1 MAGLMPWS
9 SQRWIEFA
17 AWLLL
22 GLALALSGWGA
33 VRMLQINAIN
43 ESIRTDGGAQLPPSS
58 DPRVRY
64 AAGWQAERALRFSDA
79 VQLYTDAQ
87 ASGDS
92 VHDAQAWF
100 ALGNAYFKIGI
111 AASREYEAKVGP
123 VFENAQYDLA
133 RDAYRSALRI
143 DPALTGARYNLEL
156 LERLAPARRLEGWR
170 RNTDPIM
177 LVPDRHNGW
186 TSMQD
191 DNKRGL
197 P

>member
-1 MAGLMPWS
+1 MGRLTRIANA
-9 SQRWIEFA
+9 A

-22 GLALALSGWGA
+22 VASVAFA
-33 VRMLQINAIN
+33 VWSAVHWLRVGAIN
-43 ESIRTDGGAQLPPSS
+43 RRIESGGTEPIPPSWR

-64 AAGWQAERALRFSDA
+64 AAGWQAERELRYDEA
-79 VQLYTDAQ
+79 VQAYTDAQ
-87 ASGDS
+87 AATDPALAA
-92 VHDAQAWF
+92 DAWF
-100 ALGNAYFKIGI
+100 ALGNAYFKVGI

-143 DPALTGARYNLEL
+143 DPGLAGARYNLEL
-156 LERLAPARRLEGWR
+156 LERLAPTRRLEGWR

-191 DNKRGL
+191 DRKRGL

>member
-1 MAGLMPWS
+1 MR
-9 SQRWIEFA
+9 RWIEA
-17 AWLLL
+17 AVWALLL
-22 GLALALSGWGA
+22 AALAAAAATG
-33 VRMLQINAIN
+33 VRWWRVRSLNARI
-43 ESIRTDGGAQLPPSS
+43 L
-58 DPRVRY
+58 DPTAALAAADSRAPRARY
-64 AAGWQAERALRFSDA
+64 AAGWQAERRLDYTAA

-87 ASGDS
+87 ASADPA
-92 VHDAQAWF
+92 DAARAWF
-100 ALGNAYFKIGI
+100 ALGNAYFQTGI
-111 AASREYEAKVGP
+111 AASREYEARVGP

-143 DPALTGARYNLEL
+143 DPAMAGARYNLEL
-156 LERLAPARRLEGWR
+156 LERLAPLRRLEGWR

-191 DNKRGL
+191 MQKRGL

>member
-1 MAGLMPWS
+1 MGRMTRFANA
-9 SQRWIEFA
+9 A

-22 GLALALSGWGA
+22 ALSLGA
-33 VRMLQINAIN
+33 AAWSATQWMRIGAIN
-43 ESIRTDGGAQLPPSS
+43 RRIESDGTEPIPSS
-58 DPRVRY
+58 WRDPRVRY
-64 AAGWQAERALRFSDA
+64 AAGWQAERALRFDEA
-79 VQLYTDAQ
+79 VQAYTDAQ
-87 ASGDS
+87 GATDPTQAA
-92 VHDAQAWF
+92 DAWF
-100 ALGNAYFKIGI
+100 ALGNAYFKVGI

-133 RDAYRSALRI
+133 RDAYRSALRL
-143 DPALTGARYNLEL
+143 DPSLAGARYNLEL
-156 LERLAPARRLEGWR
+156 LERLAPTRRLEGWR

-191 DNKRGL
+191 DRKRGL

>member
-1 MAGLMPWS
+1 MAGLK
-9 SQRWIEFA
+9 RWTDPLAWTLLA
-17 AWLLL
+17 A
-22 GLALALSGWGA
+22 ALAAGAWSTGHVLRVHALNARIVDPAGALSA
-33 VRMLQINAIN
+33 AD
-43 ESIRTDGGAQLPPSS
+43 SA

-64 AAGWQAERALRFSDA
+64 AAGWQAERRLQFADA

-87 ASGDS
+87 NSKDPGD
-92 VHDAQAWF
+92 AARAWF
-100 ALGNAYFKIGI
+100 ALGNAYFRIGI

-143 DPALTGARYNLEL
+143 DPSMPGARYNLEL
-156 LERLAPARRLEGWR
+156 LERLSPLRRLEGWR
-170 RNTDPIM
+170 RNTDPVM
-177 LVPDRHNGW
+177 LIPDRHNGW

-191 DNKRGL
+191 DRKRGL

>member
-1 MAGLMPWS
+1 MAGLK
-9 SQRWIEFA
+9 RWLNLLV
-17 AWLLL
+17 WVLL
-22 GLALALSGWGA
+22 GAALAATGWSA
-33 VRMLQINAIN
+33 VRWLHVAVVNAK
-43 ESIRTDGGAQLPPSS
+43 IRDGNVDIAPAAGA
-58 DPRVRY
+58 DPRLGY
-64 AAGWQAERALRFSDA
+64 AAGWQAERRLQYADA

-87 ASGDS
+87 ATGDP
-92 VHDAQAWF
+92 VRAAQAWF
-100 ALGNAYFKIGI
+100 ALGNVYFKIGI
-111 AASREYEAKVGP
+111 VESQKYEAKVGP
-123 VFENAQYDLA
+123 VFENAQFDLA

-143 DPALTGARYNLEL
+143 TPALPGARYNLEL
-156 LERLAPARRLEGWR
+156 LERLAPVRHLQGFR

>member
-1 MAGLMPWS
+1 MGRMTRYANA
-9 SQRWIEFA
+9 A

-22 GLALALSGWGA
+22 ALAFGAAAWSGVQW
-33 VRMLQINAIN
+33 LQLGAIN
-43 ESIRTDGGAQLPPSS
+43 RRIESNGVEAFPPSWR

-64 AAGWQAERALRFSDA
+64 AAGWQAERALRYDDA
-79 VQLYTDAQ
+79 VQAYTDAQ
-87 ASGDS
+87 GGPDPARA
-92 VHDAQAWF
+92 AQAWF
-100 ALGNAYFKIGI
+100 ALGNAYFKVGI

-123 VFENAQYDLA
+123 LFENAQYDLA

-143 DPALTGARYNLEL
+143 DPGLAGARYNLEL
-156 LERLAPARRLEGWR
+156 LERLAPTRRLEGWR

-177 LVPDRHNGW
+177 LVPDKHNGW

-191 DNKRGL
+191 DRKRGL